1 MNKLSAYGNIPI
13 DYVTLRSI
21 YPTHRSLWDK
31 VANMEKRGVLIRLKK
46 GLYLVSP
53 NLTKQE
59 VSRELIANHLYG
71 PSYVSMEAALAF
83 HRLIPEHVYNTTSMT
98 IKRSKS
104 FQNELGHFSYISC
117 SEPYYAIG
125 IEQALVEQQFAF
137 LIASPQ
143 KALCDQIVYT
153 PNLQIRSVKAAK
165 QYLEEDLRFDM
176 DKFYDMDINIFQ
188 QCAIH
193 SKKKQALQNMIN
205 LRISI

>member
-1 MNKLSAYGNIPI
+1 MDKLSSYGNIPI
-13 DYVTLRSI
+13 DYVTLRSL

-31 VANMEKRGVLIRLKK
+31 VANLEKQGILIRLKK
-46 GLYLVSP
+46 GLYIVSP
-53 NLTKQE
+53 NITKQE

-83 HRLIPEHVYNTTSMT
+83 YGLIPEHVYNITSMT
-98 IKRSKS
+98 IKRSRS
-104 FQNELGHFSYISC
+104 FQNELGRFSYTSC
-117 SEPYYAIG
+117 SEAYYAIG
-125 IEQALVEQQFAF
+125 IEQAVVDQQFAF

-153 PNLQIRSVKAAK
+153 PNLQLRSAKAAK
-165 QYLEEDLRFDM
+165 QYLEEDLRIDM
-176 DKFYDMDINIFQ
+176 DKFYEMDINIFQ

-193 SKKKQALQNMIN
+193 SKKKQALQNIIN